1 MASVTES
8 REAFGKEGTL
18 KPISVIS
25 FAAVLVVMGGGCG
38 KKDDGT
44 KDKKIGQLE
53 TKLQHAQERETTLQ
67 GELKQLNTRVTQ
79 LQNDFKIYSQKPCEF
94 ELDPIEYSIKRKPAS
109 AMYVHT
115 PMGDP
120 MSRPAASGTPEA
132 LKNWKNKAALS
143 RYGIKRC
150 YVNAAKKS
158 ASLQVGSRRVKLK
171 FTINPTG
178 RMGRIMVIPP
188 IGAGFEPCIRS
199 LLRKW
204 RFNRFAGG
212 AKTFTLR
219 LNLRPQ

>member
-1 MASVTES
+1 
-8 REAFGKEGTL
+8 L
-18 KPISVIS
+18 KLNPVIS
-25 FAAVLVVMGGGCG
+25 FAAVLVVTVVGCG
-38 KKDDGT
+38 KKDDGS

-53 TKLQHAQERETTLQ
+53 TKLQHAQEREATAQ
-67 GELKQLNTRVTQ
+67 GELKQLNQRMTR

-94 ELDPIEYSIKRKPAS
+94 ELDPIEYTIKKKPPG
-109 AMYVHT
+109 AMWVPS

-120 MSRPAASGTPEA
+120 MRPAASGTPEA
-132 LKNWKNKAALS
+132 LKNWKVKAGQS

-158 ASLQVGSRRVKLK
+158 AALQVGSRRVKLK
-171 FTINPTG
+171 FTINTSG
-178 RMGRIMVIPP
+178 RMGRILVIPP
-188 IGAGFEPCIRS
+188 IGAGFEGCIRS

-204 RFNRFAGG
+204 RFNRFTGG

>member
-1 MASVTES
+1 MISQICTIEDS
-8 REAFGKEGTL
+8 SEEGTL
-18 KPISVIS
+18 RFYSVFS
-25 FAAVLVVMGGGCG
+25 FAVVLAVAIVGCG
-38 KKDDGT
+38 KKDDGS

-53 TKLQHAQERETTLQ
+53 TKLQHAQDRETTLE
-67 GELKQLNTRVTQ
+67 GELKQVNNRISR

-94 ELDPIEYSIKRKPAS
+94 ELDPIEYKIKKKPAGGMYIRKPA
-109 AMYVHT
+109 
-115 PMGDP
+115 GDP
-120 MSRPAASGTPEA
+120 MKRPEPSGTPEA
-132 LKNWKNKAALS
+132 LKNWKSKAAQS

-158 ASLQVGSRRVKLK
+158 AALQVGTRRVKLK

-178 RMGRIMVIPP
+178 RMGRILVIPP
-188 IGAGFEPCIRS
+188 IGAGFEGCIRS

-204 RFNRFAGG
+204 RFSRFGGG